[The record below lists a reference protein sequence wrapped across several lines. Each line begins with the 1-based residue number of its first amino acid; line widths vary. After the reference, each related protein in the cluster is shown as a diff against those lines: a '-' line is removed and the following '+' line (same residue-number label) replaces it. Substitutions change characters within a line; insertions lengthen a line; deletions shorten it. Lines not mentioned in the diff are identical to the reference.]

1 MIGKKLNPDVIIY
14 SDYVKASGEHYCY
27 ICSYMD
33 ICHVMHI
40 SDIDTFIKEESD
52 NLYAL
57 LKDSIEPYSELAK
70 VSDVSAIDTKFVL
83 PNKFYLRD
91 NKPVYAV
98 VVAAILNQ
106 FRDTHSHGVFRD
118 NYSDVIAV
126 VTHAVKV
133 NEQQEWETELV
144 FIEPDF
150 FDDEDDDSNEA
161 EPIDIEL
168 KDFEGEKVF
177 ADIKFPKIKEVNGLE
192 KESDEV
198 EIIFEDNPEIVKL
211 TFYHEQECC
220 EYVDLDDFE
229 LTTGSLVGGEILSI
243 REETDS
249 GNSKRDDGTWTF
261 YIIDTT
267 KGSLWMRWYG
277 SSNGYYSER
286 VDISL
291 TLKSGQKL
299 YH

>member
-1 MIGKKLNPDVIIY
+1 MASLTLLFSSENNEDLTKAISSFHLNNSFFVEVNDKVSIEEQPNSLSSAIKLLIDLDVIIY

-133 NEQQEWETELV
+133 NEQQEWEPELV

-168 KDFEGEKVF
+168 KDFEGAKVF

-211 TFYHEQECC
+211 TFYH
-220 EYVDLDDFE
+220 
-229 LTTGSLVGGEILSI
+229 
-243 REETDS
+243 
-249 GNSKRDDGTWTF
+249 
-261 YIIDTT
+261 
-267 KGSLWMRWYG
+267 
-277 SSNGYYSER
+277 
-286 VDISL
+286 
-291 TLKSGQKL
+291 
-299 YH
+299 